1 MAATQQ
7 DWKDLFLQD
16 IQLSK
21 KARRKLLELKNK
33 DVLFQSIQP
42 CAAPTSSVLILN
54 GGLANGVTREFL
66 AHLLVHVSP
75 LRLLMTHNS
84 EYAIVDLRTVLQA
97 TQVKT
102 QCDGRE
108 MRELAASDPRAG
120 GRLPRTTL
128 SGPPLRLHVVYITGG
143 GANECFA
150 PLYKQAIPL
159 GLVLRANFIS
169 EDEEMSLLRRFSS
182 THRPSGLFDCCEQ
195 EDMEGEAIA
204 GKKEKEE
211 VTQDSLSLSTPDGV
225 QSGSLKLRRVE
236 HYGYEFRYGVN
247 NVDPTSPLPA
257 PIPKECQAI
266 LERMLEQG
274 LLSSMPNQL
283 TVNEYQPGQGE
294 PHGGW
299 GRVGRG
305 GREEVRRLFT
315 YVFGDGQ
322 CSSMVTLAAT
332 GCCAVVRC
340 HVKAK

>member
-7 DWKDLFLQD
+7 DPFLQD
-16 IQLSK
+16 MQLSQ

-66 AHLLVHVSP
+66 AHLLFPVSP
-75 LRLLMTHNS
+75 LRLLMTHSS
-84 EYAIVDLRTVLQA
+84 EYAIVDLRTVFKA

-108 MRELAASDPRAG
+108 IRELAASDARAG
-120 GRLPRTTL
+120 GSLPRTTL
-128 SGPPLRLHVVYITGG
+128 SGPSLRLHVVYITTGV
-143 GANECFA
+143 GANLCFA
-150 PLYKQAIPL
+150 PLYKQAIPP
-159 GLVLRANFIS
+159 GLVLQANYIS
-169 EDEEMSLLRRFSS
+169 EDEEMSLLRRFC
-182 THRPSGLFDCCEQ
+182 TNHLPSRLCDCCDQ
-195 EDMEGEAIA
+195 EGMEEEVTA
-204 GKKEKEE
+204 GKKEKED

-294 PHGGW
+294 RHGGW
-299 GRVGRG
+299 SRVGRG
-305 GREEVRRLFT
+305 EREEVQEVMYL
-315 YVFGDGQ
+315 FGDGQ
-322 CSSMVTLAAT
+322 CSSMVRLAAT